1 MRASEFR
8 PIQQLAWK
16 GDVVETIV
24 DEVTGAAFGD
34 QRLSKRLVK
43 LSGMLSSKP
52 TESIPAAADSRA
64 DWEAAYRFF
73 DNEKVTPERI
83 LQPHRQVTLERIRQ
97 CEAVVLAQDTTE
109 INLTRPSQ
117 QVKGAGKLGSETQFG
132 TFYHPLMAFSEQSL
146 ALGTVWQKNWTR
158 DPNEPELSKAEKAKT
173 RRGLPIEEKESIRWI
188 EGVRASMEVAR
199 LCPDTQ
205 CIAVA
210 DSESDVYEV
219 LQECA
224 LNRSS
229 NFQFVI
235 RAGQNRLTDE
245 KIDWLE
251 VVRESPC
258 VGLSEVRVSRRRAN
272 FRSKAKSRRQ
282 GDRDAR
288 TAKLEIRVATVT
300 LHPPYRVDRRLFP
313 IELNLV
319 LCEEVSPPEGAE
331 PVRWLLATQLP
342 IDSSEEIRRIIDAYC
357 VRWQIEI
364 FFRTLKSGCRIES
377 RRFEEIERSMN
388 SVALYSVIAWRILY
402 LTQLGRTCPEMDCE
416 VIFDES
422 EWKAV
427 YTVSYHKRSDFR
439 LPEKPPTL
447 NEMIKLIAGLGGYID
462 RPSQN
467 SNPGPKSIWI
477 GLQQTHSLSTG
488 WLAFGPGSKNFS
500 PG

>member
-1 MRASEFR
+1 MGATGCR
-8 PIQQLAWK
+8 PIQLLSWK
-16 GDVVETIV
+16 GEIVETIIE
-24 DEVTGAAFGD
+24 EVAGAAFGD
-34 QRLSKRLVK
+34 QRLSKRLIK
-43 LSGMLSSKP
+43 LSGMLSAKP
-52 TESIPAAADSRA
+52 TESIPAAANSRA

-73 DNEKVTPERI
+73 DNEKVTPEKI
-83 LQPHRQVTLERIRQ
+83 LQPHREATLERIGQ
-97 CEAVVLAQDTTE
+97 CDSIVLAQDTTE

-117 QVKGAGKLGSETQFG
+117 QVRGAGRLGSEKQFG
-132 TFYHPLMAFSEQSL
+132 TFFHPLMAFSEQSL
-146 ALGTVWQKNWTR
+146 ALGTVWQTNWTR
-158 DPNEPELSKAEKAKT
+158 DLNEPDRSKEEKTKI
-173 RRGLPIEEKESIRWI
+173 RRELPIEEKESIRWV
-188 EGVRASMEVAR
+188 EGIRASMEVAR
-199 LCPDTQ
+199 RCPDTQ

-210 DSESDVYEV
+210 DSESDIYEV

-224 LNRSS
+224 LSQIS

-235 RAGQNRLTDE
+235 RAGQNRKTDQSM
-245 KIDWLE
+245 DWLD
-251 VVRESPC
+251 VARKTPC
-258 VGLSEVRVSRRRAN
+258 IGYSEVNVSRRRAK
-272 FRSKAKSRRQ
+272 FRSKAKSGRQ

-300 LHPPYRVDRRLFP
+300 LRPPSRPNRRLFP

-319 LCEEVSPPEGAE
+319 LCEEVSPPEGVE
-331 PVRWLLATQLP
+331 PIRWLLVTRLP
-342 IDSSEEIRRIIDAYC
+342 TDSPEEIRRVIDAYC

-364 FFRTLKSGCRIES
+364 FFRTLKSGCRVEM

-402 LTQLGRTCPEMDCE
+402 LTQLGRTCPEMDCD

-427 YTVSYHKRSDFR
+427 YTVTYHHRADFR
-439 LPEKPPTL
+439 LPEKPPKL
-447 NEMIKLIAGLGGYID
+447 NEMIKMIASLGGYID

-488 WLAFGPGSKNFS
+488 WLAFGPGSKKFQ
-500 PG
+500 PD

>member
-1 MRASEFR
+1 MRASGFG
-8 PIQQLAWK
+8 PIQQLTWK

-24 DEVTGAAFGD
+24 DEVTGASFGD

-83 LQPHRQVTLERIRQ
+83 LQPHRRATLERIRQ
-97 CEAVVLAQDTTE
+97 CKAVILAQDTTE
-109 INLTRPSQ
+109 LNLTRPSQ
-117 QVKGAGKLGSETQFG
+117 QVKGAGKLGSATQFG
-132 TFYHPLMAFSEQSL
+132 TFYHPLMAFSEHSL

-158 DPNEPELSKAEKAKT
+158 DPNEPELSKEQKAKL
-173 RRGLPIEEKESIRWI
+173 RRELPIEEKESIRWI
-188 EGVRASMEVAR
+188 EGVRASMEIAR

-210 DSESDVYEV
+210 DSESDIYEV

-224 LNRSS
+224 LNQVS

-235 RAGQNRLTDE
+235 RAGQNRSTDE
-245 KIDWLE
+245 KTDWLE
-251 VVRESPC
+251 VARKARC
-258 VGLSEVRVSRRRAN
+258 VGHSEVRVSRRRAK
-272 FRSKAKSRRQ
+272 FRSKAKSGRQ

-288 TAKLEIRVATVT
+288 TAELEIRVAKIT
-300 LHPPYRVDRRLFP
+300 LHPPYRPDRRLFP
-313 IELNLV
+313 IKLNVV
-319 LCEEVSPPEGAE
+319 LCEEVSPPQGAE
-331 PVRWLLATQLP
+331 PIRWLLVTQLP
-342 IDSSEEIRRIIDAYC
+342 TDSPEEIRRVIDAYC
-357 VRWQIEI
+357 GRWQIEI
-364 FFRTLKSGCRIES
+364 FFRTLKSGCRVES

-402 LTQLGRTCPEMDCE
+402 LTQLGRTCPEMDCD

-422 EWKAV
+422 EWKSV
-427 YTVSYHKRSDFR
+427 YTVINHKRAGFR

-447 NEMIKLIAGLGGYID
+447 NEMIKMIGGLGGYID